1 MSTRR
6 ILLPVVLL
14 FLGLLILGS
23 LAPRSRTRSGVAPPD
38 TPLTGA
44 QAPRTITGEMPAQGV
59 VRARPG
65 DVVDLTVSSDVAGG
79 VEIPQF
85 GVAEP
90 VAPGSPAFFSV
101 LPSQPGTYVVQLSET
116 GRVLGR
122 IQVGDPAGGERAPAA
137 GGADAA

>member
-23 LAPRSRTRSGVAPPD
+23 LVPSTRTSSDVTPPA

-44 QAPRTITGEMPAQGV
+44 QAPRTITAEMPAQRV

-65 DVVDLTVSSDVAGG
+65 DMVDLTVSSDVAGG
-79 VEIPQF
+79 VEIAQL
-85 GVAEP
+85 GETEP
-90 VAPGSPAFFSV
+90 VAPGAPAYFSV
-101 LPSQPGTYVVQLSET
+101 LPSQPGTYIVQLSET
-116 GRVLGR
+116 GAELGR

-137 GGADAA
+137 GSTDSA